1 MQKIT
6 PFIEDGIDSLTIDDK
21 LTILCSEN
29 PVNTIVEMVNCK
41 NPKHHNILL
50 PTLDSETVKVYDGE
64 TVLEVD
70 TDMALA
76 LLITAKTIDLSVIL
90 LELEQYLLESF
101 VTKMQTYLSGGCSDE
116 PNIRN
121 RACKPRHILKRNVKI
136 SDLRKKFNKKHK

>member
-101 VTKMQTYLSGGCSDE
+101 VTKMQTYLSGGC
-116 PNIRN
+116 
-121 RACKPRHILKRNVKI
+121 
-136 SDLRKKFNKKHK
+136 

>member
-21 LTILCSEN
+21 LKILCSEN
-29 PVNTIVEMVNCK
+29 PINTIVELVNCK

-50 PTLDSETVKVYDGE
+50 QNLDSETVEVYDGE

-70 TDMALA
+70 TNMALT

-90 LELEQYLLESF
+90 IELEQYLLESF
-101 VTKMQTYLSGGCSDE
+101 VAKMQKYLSGGCDDK

-136 SDLRKKFNKKHK
+136 SDLRKKFK